1 MASDLDLMLLSEN
14 GKNQASREKW
24 QKGMTCPGYSGNST
38 TLCCVL
44 LLVEIMVGV
53 DGQERRGGGEELLM
67 RCGEIATEERL
78 HWWNCSC
85 LWRGS
90 QKTTACSR

>member
-14 GKNQASREKW
+14 RKNQESREKW
-24 QKGMTCPGYSGNST
+24 QTFKTCPGYSGNST

-53 DGQERRGGGEELLM
+53 DGQERRGEEEEELLV
-67 RCGEIATEERL
+67 R
-78 HWWNCSC
+78 
-85 LWRGS
+85 
-90 QKTTACSR
+90 